1 MNGFKS
7 LVSLGLADVPPGR
20 RWRRIDERE
29 WNLSAEQLEDLH
41 GLLYGTGSDGVA
53 EKISRVALVRLLL
66 GSVGFVLDVA
76 EHNGDKDDQIQVADL
91 RWEGTDNSA
100 RWLGS
105 NIRRICDISALEQDD
120 HDTDNEVDEDE
131 YDEEYSDEEDDFGG
145 RDGRRKITDKTLPNV
160 VLQNPEFAQDSRMY
174 QDLLEM
180 ERKLDWTMT
189 RKKVE
194 IQDSL
199 ARNPTTT
206 RTLRLFLSHTVS
218 SQIWQTG
225 SEPMANF
232 ETGEGVPA
240 WSFKIEGRLL
250 EVGNQRSKDKAPT
263 RKFSTFIKK
272 MIVELDRD
280 PSLYP
285 EGNIVENPV
294 LDGFTVRRTGDA
306 AVKLRIILY
315 PDHYPEQ
322 YKVSPEL
329 GDILGIKEES
339 RVGVIQTLW
348 NYIKL
353 HGLQDKVDRR
363 MVRADEK
370 LAPIFRAESIAFQ
383 KLPDVVNQYLSTPD
397 PVILFYTIDPSVPP
411 PDRPTAWDIEVKAE
425 DVFLKNR
432 MGVMLQTNR
441 ESAQNLVKLDE
452 EIALHAQSLHN
463 SHLKRT
469 FLESFAK
476 NPAEFIQTWLE
487 SQSRDLETILGS
499 GPTEGLTMASKQ
511 LGKLRQ
517 WAGEVISSREKTT
530 VTEEFH
536 ELELDIEKRKLA
548 AQKLYLASENYHHA
562 LSKKKESES
571 LDNPEKLLPIDTL
584 GVVMIV
590 HGEEYGEDSALG
602 TSLVKLGRAHCK
614 IATLQEAYALT
625 FRDTYLTSLESFGN
639 EVKEYEHQ
647 RKKLESRRLSLDAAL
662 TKQEKLKN
670 SKKEKDKVEADEE
683 VERSQARYDEAAEDV
698 RAYMHAIQENE
709 IDQLRELTGFLESE
723 VNFVKQYLEVLQ
735 ETQAEWSST
744 SDVVPRRAEGPMHT
758 FSRSNST
765 KTPKRPVQ
773 KRTWSSRSNPQS
785 TPADSSDDER
795 TNTSSS
801 SRRPSTT
808 HRRTDSAGTTK
819 ASSRPPSR
827 PSSRA
832 SRKRSDSL
840 ANPDTSMRMSVAG
853 WANSAKKEKFASLQ
867 DDDNDHPQG
876 SEGNSPTL
884 QRKSQ
889 TNEGTPKETSRI
901 LKPPSLQGKKVL
913 SFKAGDEIVVIN
925 EVLDEWWMGLFPTP
939 YTEAVSKKP
948 VLLKRSRSGKAYEE
962 DTAYIAPSL
971 QSDDDSPDEGYR
983 TSDLEEEDAYKSKP
997 LNPSHSPFFGGPPD
1011 HGLSSTVDDDEDHLM
1026 PSISRHGL
1034 SDIGPNRTT
1043 EPTTPALPMRRAS
1056 TTDVLATLT
1065 PGKKAPPPPPP
1076 RRSATPSTTPKIP
1089 PRRPSVPA
1097 SSSSS
1102 SLLTPHNTTETPSPK
1117 SSLGYDASPFDSL
1130 SDLSLPSATAC
1141 KEFRQNPFKPKGMC
1155 SNCFGQHA

>member
-1 MNGFKS
+1 MDATK
-7 LVSLGLADVPPGR
+7 A
-20 RWRRIDERE
+20 
-29 WNLSAEQLEDLH
+29 
-41 GLLYGTGSDGVA
+41 T
-53 EKISRVALVRLLL
+53 K
-66 GSVGFVLDVA
+66 
-76 EHNGDKDDQIQVADL
+76 
-91 RWEGTDNSA
+91 
-100 RWLGS
+100 
-105 NIRRICDISALEQDD
+105 
-120 HDTDNEVDEDE
+120 
-131 YDEEYSDEEDDFGG
+131 
-145 RDGRRKITDKTLPNV
+145 RRKITDKTLPNV

-199 ARNPTTT
+199 ARNPTTS

-225 SEPMANF
+225 GEQMANF
-232 ETGEGVPA
+232 ETGEGIPA
-240 WSFKIEGRLL
+240 WSFRIEGRLL

-285 EGNIVENPV
+285 EGNIVEWPRATGLQNPV

-322 YKVSPEL
+322 YKVSSEL

-432 MGVMLQTNR
+432 MSVMLQTNR

-499 GPTEGLTMASKQ
+499 GPTEGLTVRQEELRRSEFFKLPWVEE

-548 AQKLYLASENYHHA
+548 AQKLYLASEDYHHA

-571 LDNPEKLLPIDTL
+571 LENPEKLLPIDTL

-590 HGEEYGEDSALG
+590 HGEEHGEDSALG

-625 FRDTYLTSLESFGN
+625 FHDTYIASLESFSN
-639 EVKEYEHQ
+639 EIKEYEHQ

-662 TKQEKLKN
+662 TKQDKLKS

-683 VERSQARYDEAAEDV
+683 VERAQARYDEAAEDV

-735 ETQAEWSST
+735 ETQAEWSNT
-744 SDVVPRRAEGPMHT
+744 SDVVPRRTEGPMHT

-765 KTPKRPVQ
+765 KTPKRPIQ

-795 TNTSSS
+795 AKAPPS
-801 SRRPSTT
+801 SRPPSST
-808 HRRTDSAGTTK
+808 HRRTDSAGTAK
-819 ASSRPPSR
+819 GSSRPPSR

-840 ANPDTSMRMSVAG
+840 ANPDSSMRISVAG
-853 WANSAKKEKFASLQ
+853 WANSAVSSVRGKKKEKFASLQ

-876 SEGNSPTL
+876 SEGNSPVSVSPSFTKAL
-884 QRKSQ
+884 RRKSQ
-889 TNEGTPKETSRI
+889 SNEGTPKESSRI
-901 LKPPSLQGKKVL
+901 LKPSSLQEKKVVRALYDFSGSSDEL

-925 EVLDEWWMGLFPTP
+925 EVLDEWWMGLLDGKQGLFPTP

-962 DTAYIAPSL
+962 DTAYIVPSF

-997 LNPSHSPFFGGPPD
+997 LNPSHN
-1011 HGLSSTVDDDEDHLM
+1011 HGLSNNVDDDEDHLM
-1026 PSISRHGL
+1026 PSISRHA
-1034 SDIGPNRTT
+1034 
-1043 EPTTPALPMRRAS
+1043 EPAPPALPMRRAS
-1056 TTDVLATLT
+1056 TTD
-1065 PGKKAPPPPPP
+1065 KAPPPPPP

-1102 SLLTPHNTTETPSPK
+1102 KTPSPK
-1117 SSLGYDASPFDSL
+1117 SSLGYDASPFDSV
-1130 SDLSLPSATAC
+1130 SDLSLPSTTPC

-1155 SNCFGQHA
+1155 SNCFEQHA

>member
-1 MNGFKS
+1 M
-7 LVSLGLADVPPGR
+7 D
-20 RWRRIDERE
+20 
-29 WNLSAEQLEDLH
+29 
-41 GLLYGTGSDGVA
+41 GTKVT
-53 EKISRVALVRLLL
+53 K
-66 GSVGFVLDVA
+66 
-76 EHNGDKDDQIQVADL
+76 
-91 RWEGTDNSA
+91 
-100 RWLGS
+100 
-105 NIRRICDISALEQDD
+105 
-120 HDTDNEVDEDE
+120 
-131 YDEEYSDEEDDFGG
+131 
-145 RDGRRKITDKTLPNV
+145 RRKITDKTLPNV

-225 SEPMANF
+225 GEQMANF
-232 ETGEGVPA
+232 ETGEGIPA

-285 EGNIVENPV
+285 EGNIVEWPRATGLQNPV

-363 MVRADEK
+363 LVRADEK
-370 LAPIFRAESIAFQ
+370 LALIFRAESIAFQ
-383 KLPDVVNQYLSTPD
+383 KLPDVVNQYLSTPE
-397 PVILFYTIDPSVPP
+397 PVVLRYTIDPSVPP
-411 PDRPTAWDIEVKAE
+411 PDRPAAWDIEVKAE

-432 MGVMLQTNR
+432 MSVMLQTNR

-452 EIALHAQSLHN
+452 EITLHAQSLHN

-499 GPTEGLTMASKQ
+499 GPTEGLTVRQEELRRSEFFKLPWVEE

-548 AQKLYLASENYHHA
+548 AQKLYLASEDYHHA

-571 LDNPEKLLPIDTL
+571 LENPEKLLPIDTL

-625 FRDTYLTSLESFGN
+625 FRDTYIASLESFGN

-683 VERSQARYDEAAEDV
+683 VERAQARYDEAAEDV

-735 ETQAEWSST
+735 ETQAEWSNT
-744 SDVVPRRAEGPMHT
+744 SDVIPRRAEGPMHT

-785 TPADSSDDER
+785 TPADSSDDEQ
-795 TNTSSS
+795 TKASSS
-801 SRRPSTT
+801 SRRPSSA
-808 HRRTDSAGTTK
+808 HRRTDSAGTAK
-819 ASSRPPSR
+819 GSSRPPSR

-840 ANPDTSMRMSVAG
+840 ANPDSSMKMSVAG
-853 WANSAKKEKFASLQ
+853 WANSAVSSVRGKKKEKFASLQ

-876 SEGNSPTL
+876 SEGNSPVSLSPSFTKAL
-884 QRKSQ
+884 RRKSQ
-889 TNEGTPKETSRI
+889 TNEGPPKESSRI
-901 LKPPSLQGKKVL
+901 LKPPSLQDKKVVRAL
-913 SFKAGDEIVVIN
+913 YDFNGSSDELTFKAGDEIVVIN
-925 EVLDEWWMGLFPTP
+925 EVLDGWWMGLLAGKQGLFPTP

-962 DTAYIAPSL
+962 DTAYIAPSF

-1011 HGLSSTVDDDEDHLM
+1011 HGLSNTVDDDEDHLM

-1034 SDIGPNRTT
+1034 SDIGPSLTA
-1043 EPTTPALPMRRAS
+1043 EPTPPVLPLRRAS

-1076 RRSATPSTTPKIP
+1076 RRSATPSMTPKIP

-1102 SLLTPHNTTETPSPK
+1102 SLLTPQNTETPSPK
-1117 SSLGYDASPFDSL
+1117 SSFGYDASPFDSV
-1130 SDLSLPSATAC
+1130 SDLSLPSTTTC
-1141 KEFRQNPFKPKGMC
+1141 KEFKQNPFKPKGMC
-1155 SNCFGQHA
+1155 SNCFEQHA